1 MHMPPPKNLTICLK
15 IKKILTL
22 AARLPASIGQNK
34 PRTAGAFLVLRQFFR
49 IVRINTN
56 GLKHTNPQ
64 KIGGAIINKQMMEDS
79 REWLP

>member
-1 MHMPPPKNLTICLK
+1 MKAANILHATHNRHGYMHMPPPKNLTICLK

-49 IVRINTN
+49 MVTN
-56 GLKHTNPQ
+56 KH
-64 KIGGAIINKQMMEDS
+64 ECS
-79 REWLP
+79 